1 MREALTNAL
10 YSSCPIIYR
19 NRDAADTENRTQ
31 MVWGFQ
37 CSSGWFEL
45 LCNLSQAIETIA
57 EERRHQG
64 IPEDELPLVNQV
76 KEKFGE
82 LRVYMKISGP
92 GITELINEAQLDS
105 TKICDCC
112 GKPGEPVSI
121 GGYVLTRC
129 QKHLDEPVT

>member
-1 MREALTNAL
+1 MRETLTKAL

-37 CSSGWFEL
+37 CGSGWFEL
-45 LCNLSQAIETIA
+45 LLNLSQAIEAIA
-57 EERRHQG
+57 EGRKQQG
-64 IPEDELPLVNQV
+64 IPEHELPLVNQV

-105 TKICDCC
+105 TEICDCC
-112 GKPGEPVSI
+112 GKPGEPVSVY
-121 GGYVLTRC
+121 GYVLTRC
-129 QKHLDEPVT
+129 QQHIDEPVT